1 MSTKEYIS
9 VSRLPGGVPG
19 PGYFVQKDIDVKKL
33 TGSTLAN
40 IIVVIAVAVIPLMY
54 AGLLTSA
61 YQNPT
66 NRVYTIQAAVV
77 NEDVATDVVLATGST
92 EHFALGDELEDRL
105 TSPQDG
111 EDVGFTWHSMSAEQA
126 AADMKDEKIRAVL
139 TIPAD
144 FSASTTKV
152 GTTDAAAAAQQTLD
166 LRTDDGINY
175 LAGTLARTVAVNLED
190 ELTAKGAEK
199 YTDNILLSIG
209 TIRSGMEDAQSGA
222 EQLTTG
228 ADALQ
233 SGLDTLAEGTTTAAS
248 GAGQLAEGAG
258 SAATGATQA
267 ASGSSALASGVSRLG
282 AGASTLSGG
291 VDRYTAGVDRAAAG
305 ANSLAGGVTTYTKGV
320 DSAAAGAQGLN
331 AGVGQY
337 TAGVTTA
344 AQGASRVAAGAQ
356 GLTALKSGV
365 DTYTGGVRTLY
376 GVLHT
381 ADPTTGRT
389 LATGAQA
396 VATGATALDSGI
408 QAMHAQV
415 GSTDS
420 TDQSKLYPGIVAYT
434 TGASTLVSELA
445 SQSSGIEAL
454 HQGATA
460 LNTGVSSYTAAVAQA
475 QQACA
480 NGDTATCTAILTAL
494 VDRNEGL
501 TAGAQQLDDGT
512 SALQD
517 TVSTALTTA
526 QPLVDEAHGLQQ
538 GARSLAGGLDS
549 MAAQTP
555 SLAAGAGAVSSGIGM
570 ETDSAAGGR
579 STVYGA
585 VNDLDAGSGDLQTGA
600 QDATALVGGMSQLSA
615 GLATL
620 DATSPELVAGSSQL
634 ADGTSQLST
643 NSSTLR
649 AGVDQL
655 NSGAQQL
662 SGTSSSL
669 RSGASQLASGA
680 AEASDGAD
688 TLTVGLRELSDGTTT
703 LASKTGE
710 LATGLDTLDR
720 GAQKAAEG
728 TTALSTGI
736 TKLSDGLSDGVDRIP
751 DYSEQDSAH
760 IASVISKPVS
770 VDPVR
775 ENAVANNGAGFTPM
789 FMSLAL
795 WVGGIAIFLV
805 LPALDRRPSP
815 TERWWMA
822 PVRPAVTAT
831 LMGVAQAVLL
841 MVLTNWLVGLEAVD
855 VSGLILLAIASSL
868 TFVALNQ
875 MLVATLAYRGRF
887 VSIVFLCLQI
897 TSMGAT
903 FPIETAPKFFQ
914 WIHPWLPMSYT
925 QLAFREMLA
934 GAGATHAVRN
944 CLLVLALYFA
954 LAVVLTF
961 VAARLRS
968 GARPLPSDNALLG
981 DSLAA
986 AAEADRASARV
997 RAQMARED
1005 PGAAGTGESGPTPA
1019 SA

>member
-9 VSRLPGGVPG
+9 VSRLPGGVSG

-320 DSAAAGAQGLN
+320 DSAAAGAQQL
-331 AGVGQY
+331 AG
-337 TAGVTTA
+337 
-344 AQGASRVAAGAQ
+344 GAQ
-356 GLTALKSGV
+356 GLTALNSGV
-365 DTYTGGVRTLY
+365 VQYTGGVDQLRVNVVKDQGSTPSLVT
-376 GVLHT
+376 GVN
-381 ADPTTGRT
+381 A
-389 LATGAQA
+389 LATGTQKLAATIDTAAAAIGEPGAPAVDPSSISGSTPLTTAMATLVASAGSADPASGPTGLVKGVSDYTGGTTAYVDATIGAVKTQMDAACAAEPNGETCAQLAAAYKGGQSLLAQA
-396 VATGATALDSGI
+396 NPLKQAASGVGQLARAVEDQGVTPLAAQMQAANDSSSAESVPALNAGAHTLAERVGSATDVYDPSTGAGQTVAGVLNTLSSQSPALRTGASQATRLIGGTAQLDSG
-408 QAMHAQV
+408 
-415 GSTDS
+415 
-420 TDQSKLYPGIVAYT
+420 L
-434 TGASTLVSELA
+434 STL
-445 SQSSGIEAL
+445 SS
-454 HQGATA
+454 
-460 LNTGVSSYTAAVAQA
+460 
-475 QQACA
+475 
-480 NGDTATCTAILTAL
+480 
-494 VDRNEGL
+494 
-501 TAGAQQLDDGT
+501 
-512 SALQD
+512 
-517 TVSTALTTA
+517 
-526 QPLVDEAHGLQQ
+526 
-538 GARSLAGGLDS
+538 
-549 MAAQTP
+549 
-555 SLAAGAGAVSSGIGM
+555 
-570 ETDSAAGGR
+570 
-579 STVYGA
+579 
-585 VNDLDAGSGDLQTGA
+585 
-600 QDATALVGGMSQLSA
+600 
-615 GLATL
+615 
-620 DATSPELVAGSSQL
+620 
-634 ADGTSQLST
+634 

-655 NSGAQQL
+655 NSGTQQL

-961 VAARLRS
+961 VAAHLRS